1 MEEALYAMADT
12 LGTSGA
18 GASADTVYE
27 ALHAREQMH
36 STALGEGVAAPH
48 ATIEGVTDPVMLIAT
63 GAAPIPFGPEDA
75 DPVRLF
81 FVLLSPPSMTG
92 QHIRMLA
99 RIARLVRRPGLVD
112 ELVGAATADELL
124 DRLAA
129 AEPQLS

>member
-1 MEEALYAMADT
+1 MEEALHAMADT
-12 LGTSGA
+12 LGASGA

-63 GAAPIPFGPEDA
+63 GAEPIPFGPEA

-112 ELVGAATADELL
+112 ELVSAATAGELL